1 MTTLRWGIAF
11 CSHCTMEDQR
21 GSGICLQLSQGW
33 GWDLKPDRLTSWPAH
48 GASTLALPPAL
59 WNLGQSTQ
67 GCGHQ
72 GGRSG
77 GRDQWRRSLTP
88 QNPTSCAWLMHALI
102 SGTGPRSSRS
112 PAHPSRQRA
121 QQGCWYHARY
131 GESPA
136 SLMWFG
142 ILMNVCANDIR
153 AALSFLILP
162 RHGRV
167 FIDTR
172 KESALASLV

>member
-1 MTTLRWGIAF
+1 MTTQRWGIAI

-21 GSGICLQLSQGW
+21 GLGICPQFSQGW
-33 GWDLKPDRLTSWPAH
+33 RWDLKPERLISWPVH
-48 GASTLALPPAL
+48 GASTLALPPAP
-59 WNLGQSTQ
+59 WNLGQSMQ

-77 GRDQWRRSLTP
+77 GRDQWRRSLTA
-88 QNPTSCAWLMHALI
+88 QNPTSCAGLLDALI
-102 SGTGPRSSRS
+102 SGPGPHSSRF
-112 PAHPSRQRA
+112 PPHPLRQQA
-121 QQGCWYHARY
+121 QQGCWDHARY

-153 AALSFLILP
+153 TALSFLILLDMAAY
-162 RHGRV
+162 
-167 FIDTR
+167 F
-172 KESALASLV
+172 